1 VSRIR
6 TSNENDA
13 TSFSKLALLVSGAAT
28 AAFLISQTRL
38 LQRLAEP
45 APIMPILPPTGP
57 HDRFPEDPPEDEPL
71 SDLPARSQ
79 APGFLGRDD
88 VRHEAEDDSGSPP
101 PSSGGR
107 VRTRAARPARD
118 RRHYGLP
125 VRHRRG
131 SPRSASTGAPALDEI
146 AAAMSAEPGASI
158 RVFDGDDFDA
168 EYLALVEAIARD
180 GRLDDDD
187 FEAEEETAPVA
198 KPRDAVEDMWWLP
211 APRLKYILAA
221 MIYVFAA
228 AVAGSDSMTLAA
240 EAAGALAAVNT
251 TADVILLGWVLCGL
265 IVVVPLGAMA
275 ARLLSLA
282 SRGRLRR
289 PGFLSPDTVD
299 SAGWGL
305 RLLATSAFIAGAVL
319 YTPHALSWALDTDHP
334 VAAVSSSSMSPAL
347 HEGELVFIQGVDSA
361 GELHVGDII
370 AFEFDGGIAVRR
382 IAGFANDAIITS
394 ADARPGE
401 EILIGL
407 EDVAGK
413 ALRLAGSE
421 LKLPLLGNISLLGE
435 RTVEPRALN
444 RAP

>member
-1 VSRIR
+1 MSRIR
-6 TSNENDA
+6 TSNENEA

-28 AAFLISQTRL
+28 AAFLISQTRI

-57 HDRFPEDPPEDEPL
+57 HHRSPDDPSEDEPF
-71 SDLPARSQ
+71 SDLPPQRPAPEVSDKADAR
-79 APGFLGRDD
+79 D
-88 VRHEAEDDSGSPP
+88 EAADDSSSPP
-101 PSSGGR
+101 PSGSGR

-131 SPRSASTGAPALDEI
+131 SPRSAPAGAPALDEI
-146 AAAMSAEPGASI
+146 AAAMSAEPGASV
-158 RVFDGDDFDA
+158 RVFDGDEFDP

-187 FEAEEETAPVA
+187 FETEEETPPVA
-198 KPRDAVEDMWWLP
+198 RPRDAVEDMWWLP
-211 APRLKYILAA
+211 APKLKYILAA

-228 AVAGSDSMTLAA
+228 AIAGSDSVTLAA
-240 EAAGALAAVNT
+240 EAAGALAAVDT

-265 IVVVPLGAMA
+265 VVVVPLGAVA

-282 SRGRLRR
+282 SRGKLRR
-289 PGFLSPDTVD
+289 PGFLSADTVD
-299 SAGWGL
+299 STGWGL

-347 HEGELVFIQGVDSA
+347 HEGELVLIQGVDSA
-361 GELHVGDII
+361 GDLQVGDII
-370 AFEFDGGIAVRR
+370 AFDYDGGIAVRR
-382 IAGFANDAIITS
+382 IAGFANDSIITR
-394 ADARPGE
+394 ADALPDE
-401 EILIGL
+401 EILVGL

>member
-1 VSRIR
+1 MSRIR
-6 TSNENDA
+6 TSNEDDA

-57 HDRFPEDPPEDEPL
+57 HDRFPDDRSEDEPL
-71 SDLPARSQ
+71 SDLPPQRPAPAASYKEDAR
-79 APGFLGRDD
+79 D
-88 VRHEAEDDSGSPP
+88 EAADDSSSPP
-101 PSSGGR
+101 PSGSGR
-107 VRTRAARPARD
+107 VRARTAPPVRD

-125 VRHRRG
+125 VRRRRG
-131 SPRSASTGAPALDEI
+131 SPRSASPSAPAFDGI
-146 AAAMSAEPGASI
+146 AAAMSAEPEASI
-158 RVFDGDDFDA
+158 RVFDGDDFDP

-180 GRLDDDD
+180 ARLDDDD
-187 FEAEEETAPVA
+187 FETEEETPPVA
-198 KPRDAVEDMWWLP
+198 MPRDAVEDMWWLP
-211 APRLKYILAA
+211 APKLKYILAA

-228 AVAGSDSMTLAA
+228 AIAGSDSVTLAA
-240 EAAGALAAVNT
+240 EAAGALTAVNG

-265 IVVVPLGAMA
+265 VVVVPLGALV

-289 PGFLSPDTVD
+289 PGFVSPDTVD

-319 YTPHALSWALDTDHP
+319 YTPHALSWALDTDYP

-347 HEGELVFIQGVDSA
+347 HAGELVFIQGVDSA

-370 AFEFDGGIAVRR
+370 AFEYDGGIAVRR
-382 IAGFANDAIITS
+382 IAGFANDAIITR
-394 ADARPGE
+394 ADARPDE
-401 EILIGL
+401 EVLVAL
-407 EDVAGK
+407 EEVAGK

-444 RAP
+444 SAP

>member
-1 VSRIR
+1 
-6 TSNENDA
+6 
-13 TSFSKLALLVSGAAT
+13 
-28 AAFLISQTRL
+28 
-38 LQRLAEP
+38 
-45 APIMPILPPTGP
+45 
-57 HDRFPEDPPEDEPL
+57 
-71 SDLPARSQ
+71 
-79 APGFLGRDD
+79 
-88 VRHEAEDDSGSPP
+88 
-101 PSSGGR
+101 
-107 VRTRAARPARD
+107 
-118 RRHYGLP
+118 
-125 VRHRRG
+125 
-131 SPRSASTGAPALDEI
+131 
-146 AAAMSAEPGASI
+146 MSAEPGASI